1 MRVSGHCQQQSASI
15 RVKLGQVM
23 QLREDDRYICETQF
37 LGGLLHVL
45 VDVVINLA
53 WRALC
58 SSKYLQKRHGYGLSF
73 VILFL

>member
-1 MRVSGHCQQQSASI
+1 
-15 RVKLGQVM
+15 M
-23 QLREDDRYICETQF
+23 QLRDEDRYICETQF

-58 SSKYLQKRHGYGLSF
+58 SSKYLQKRHGYGLTF